1 MFYNMCNTQSIYV
14 KVSKYFLRFIYIL
27 YRLMGLE
34 FFHSSFQLLFALAV
48 RRSQTGERML
58 ARQAHDRIRASPR
71 LMLVICMRNW
81 NRRWFLRDYFRR
93 CSSPLCRGVATIN
106 YAKRADISGNPG
118 WSFEIPRGLGIRV
131 DLFQE
136 MRDERRLRR
145 TWNRLKIRE
154 KWTRYGEIF
163 NGWWLVLGKFERF
176 RQWWTVEIWRGF
188 YCYN

>member
-1 MFYNMCNTQSIYV
+1 MFPNTFFDLFIFCIGWWVLNFSIPH
-14 KVSKYFLRFIYIL
+14 SSYFLLSRF
-27 YRLMGLE
+27 
-34 FFHSSFQLLFALAV
+34 V
-48 RRSQTGERML
+48 
-58 ARQAHDRIRASPR
+58 DRKQGKGCSRDKHTIESASPR